1 MPSFP
6 LPQERENTL
15 TAHHLQQDPP
25 YTGISG
31 WRISAISATTAT
43 PTSAGPARAGEC
55 AEDSAS
61 DDQHWLSRR
70 HRRQQSQTASHS
82 STAVPSSSHLNSPLC
97 IPSGISIAAPADTR
111 QEVERRPEDAAD
123 DIRHHKLRDGQ
134 IQHPGHHRHQRTRW
148 ANEAPH
154 EDGEHAVL
162 VQRMLGFI
170 QQRFVFFM
178 NDQVQRLLKAPAQPE
193 GDPVPS
199 KQPIIPAIHACQKL
213 TSPLPISAPS
223 PAIITVPGR
232 ISPTSASDSRNATS
246 ATAMS
251 EYITDWV
258 IKCSSNACITIP
270 VRKRI
275 SDSA

>member
-1 MPSFP
+1 MPSP
-6 LPQERENTL
+6 LPSPHRGEGK
-15 TAHHLQQDPP
+15 HLNGSPP
-25 YTGISG
+25 STGS
-31 WRISAISATTAT
+31 RRTPASAGGGSARSAPPRPP

-61 DDQHWLSRR
+61 DDQHWLFALR

-97 IPSGISIAAPADTR
+97 IPSGISIAAPAEDTR

-170 QQRFVFFM
+170 QQRFVFF
-178 NDQVQRLLKAPAQPE
+178 
-193 GDPVPS
+193 S
-199 KQPIIPAIHACQKL
+199 
-213 TSPLPISAPS
+213 
-223 PAIITVPGR
+223 
-232 ISPTSASDSRNATS
+232 
-246 ATAMS
+246 
-251 EYITDWV
+251 
-258 IKCSSNACITIP
+258 
-270 VRKRI
+270 
-275 SDSA
+275 